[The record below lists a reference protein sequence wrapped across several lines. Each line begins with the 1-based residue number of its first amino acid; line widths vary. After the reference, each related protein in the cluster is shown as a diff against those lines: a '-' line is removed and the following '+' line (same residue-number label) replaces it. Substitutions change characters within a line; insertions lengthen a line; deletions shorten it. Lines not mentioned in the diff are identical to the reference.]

1 MLGLLRPVLIFPAYD
16 TALVGGSGSA
26 TIGMPMMG
34 LKMVNAQCG
43 KVEYLQS
50 FIMTALFYVIAS
62 FAMGLV
68 LLIALFSKRG
78 RCLHEMMANVFVVN
92 VSENKAYR

>member
-1 MLGLLRPVLIFPAYD
+1 MFRLLGPVIILLAYD
-16 TALVGGSGSA
+16 TVLIGGSGSA
-26 TIGMPMMG
+26 TIGMPLMG

-62 FAMGLV
+62 FTMGLV
-68 LLIALFSKRG
+68 LLIALYNKRG
-78 RCLHEMMANVFVVN
+78 RCLHEMMTNVFVVN